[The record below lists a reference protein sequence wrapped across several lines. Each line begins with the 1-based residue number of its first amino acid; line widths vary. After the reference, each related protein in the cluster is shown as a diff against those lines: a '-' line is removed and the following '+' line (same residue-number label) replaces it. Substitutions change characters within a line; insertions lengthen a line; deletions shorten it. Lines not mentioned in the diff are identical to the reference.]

1 MSERW
6 KRRRSFFDIVSDYFE
21 QLEDWFE
28 SLIEPF
34 ERPSW
39 NERECCLEPLCNIF
53 VSPTEVVVTA
63 DLPYSES
70 NTIKVQ
76 PISDDT
82 IEISAKLRRTVSFDD
97 FGVTHRK
104 GEFSSYKCQL
114 RIPVPVDMEQME
126 IRFKKGILEVHLPRK
141 RGYRIKVE

>member
-1 MSERW
+1 MSERR
-6 KRRRSFFDIVSDYFE
+6 RRRSFFDIVSEYFE

-28 SLIEPF
+28 SLMEPF

-39 NERECCLEPLCNIF
+39 DERECCLEPLC
-53 VSPTEVVVTA
+53 

-70 NTIKVQ
+70 NTIRVE